1 MPERNRKTIWRCMSK
16 DEISY
21 QILYRYSL
29 EKLYSTLTR
38 RVDNVLSFALVF
50 LGVGV
55 TINVGSP
62 FILGPS
68 IVGIAILKRVL
79 RFGTQSAQADRQSR
93 AWLKLFNTQHRFPS
107 DKTLFLAF
115 TSLEQDASE
124 VWCMLIG
131 AIVMTETALGKT
143 PIEPLTAGEKLC
155 AFLSGATKSQPADRN

>member
-1 MPERNRKTIWRCMSK
+1 MSK

-29 EKLYSTLTR
+29 EKLYSTLAR

-50 LGVGV
+50 SRGRRHHKRRESLYSGAGHCGYRH
-55 TINVGSP
+55 T
-62 FILGPS
+62 
-68 IVGIAILKRVL
+68 KRVL
-79 RFGTQSAQADRQSR
+79 RFGTRSAQADRQSR

-124 VWCMLIG
+124 VWSMLIG
-131 AIVMTETALGKT
+131 PAIVMTETALGKT
-143 PIEPLTAGEKLC
+143 PIEPLTAGENSVH
-155 AFLSGATKSQPADRN
+155 F